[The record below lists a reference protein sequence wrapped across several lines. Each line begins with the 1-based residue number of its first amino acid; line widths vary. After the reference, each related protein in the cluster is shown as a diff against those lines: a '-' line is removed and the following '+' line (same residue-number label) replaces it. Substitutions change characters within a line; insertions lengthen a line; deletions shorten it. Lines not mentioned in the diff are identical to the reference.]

1 MCNSNCFQTNPL
13 PYFKVPLAKPEL
25 GIVYSGKWTLDK
37 TFVEQRLAGLNPMA
51 LQKVTSTGIDVV
63 SNSF

>member
-1 MCNSNCFQTNPL
+1 MFNSNGFQKNPL

-25 GIVYSGKWTLDK
+25 GIVYNGKWMLDK

-51 LQKVTSTGIDVV
+51 LQKVTPTGINIV
-63 SNSF
+63 SIL